1 MGNASVMAELIAQG
15 RCGLGPR
22 LRQVCRSALAS
33 EDFGG
38 VAARQRFPA
47 ARLRLG

>member
-1 MGNASVMAELIAQG
+1 MGNATVTAEFIAPG
-15 RCGLGPR
+15 RGALSRLG
-22 LRQVCRSALAS
+22 QVCRSALAS

-47 ARLRLG
+47 VRPRLG